1 MSYRAYFFYKS
12 YSRSRGP
19 SYRRQ
24 KANPQPEKKSETPNT
39 KNPPM
44 NDLFEY
50 SARKASEM
58 KKPLAERMRPTR
70 LEDYMGQLD
79 AVGRGKLV
87 RQAMEQD
94 KLFSMIM
101 WGPPGCGKTTLAKLM
116 ASETSAHF
124 IQFSAVLSGV
134 KEIRSVIKIAEE
146 RRNLYRQHTVLF
158 VDEIHRFN
166 KAQQDA
172 FLHHV
177 ESGLITLIGATTENP
192 SFEVIPP
199 LISRCRV
206 IVLEALGDEDLLHIL
221 KNALAD
227 RERGLGRARLNITDE
242 ALNHLVAI
250 SEGDA
255 RIALNSLELA
265 ADLVGGERPVPD
277 GEGPQITITLS
288 SVEKALQKRA
298 LLYDKSGEEHYNL
311 ISAFHKS
318 LRGSDPDAAL
328 YWLGRML
335 AAGEEP
341 LYVARRM
348 VRFAAED
355 IGMADPHALNMAL
368 NSMEAFRFLGSPE
381 GELALAQSAVYL
393 ATAPKSNS
401 IYTAFGKVS
410 KTIKRSGSLAT
421 PLHIRNA
428 PTKLMEDVGYGK
440 GYRYAHDY
448 KDAYTAQE
456 YLPEAIRGHR
466 FYEPSDRGFEQTIK
480 KRLDFWRH
488 LKESREDGTVSDK
501 TYGRGK
507 ISGSGEGKKS

>member
-1 MSYRAYFFYKS
+1 
-12 YSRSRGP
+12 
-19 SYRRQ
+19 
-24 KANPQPEKKSETPNT
+24 
-39 KNPPM
+39 M

-58 KKPLAERMRPTR
+58 KQPLAERMRPTL

-79 AVGRGKLV
+79 AVGKGKLV
-87 RQAMEQD
+87 RQAIEQD
-94 KLFSMIM
+94 KLFSMIL

-116 ASETSAHF
+116 ASETSSHF

-134 KEIRSVIKIAEE
+134 KEIRSVIKLAEE

-206 IVLEALGDEDLLHIL
+206 IVLEALGKEDIRCIL
-221 KNALAD
+221 KNALED
-227 RERGLGRARLNITDE
+227 REKGFGRAGFGIADD
-242 ALNHLVAI
+242 ALSHLVAI

-265 ADLVGGERPVPD
+265 VDLVQGEAP
-277 GEGPQITITLS
+277 GTTEEGPRKTITLAS
-288 SVEKALQKRA
+288 MEKALQKRA

-335 AAGEEP
+335 AAGEDP

-368 NSMEAFRFLGSPE
+368 NGMEAFRFLGSPE

-393 ATAPKSNS
+393 ATAPKSNR

-410 KTIKRSGSLAT
+410 KTIKRTGSLAT

-428 PTKLMEDVGYGK
+428 PTKLMAEVGYGK
-440 GYRYAHDY
+440 GYQYAHDH
-448 KDAYTAQE
+448 KDAYVAQE
-456 YLPEAIRGHR
+456 YLPKAIRGYR
-466 FYEPSDRGFEQTIK
+466 FYEPSGRGFEQTIQ
-480 KRLDFWRH
+480 KRLVYWRR
-488 LKESREDGTVSDK
+488 LKDGREKAHDS
-501 TYGRGK
+501 GK
-507 ISGSGEGKKS
+507 GKKS